1 MSAGRTAVR
10 ETRFHN
16 PRLTRVGVDVL
27 SVDRL
32 RAYSPKT
39 LGQPERLEFHLLML
53 VEAGRSR
60 HQVDFL
66 DLNLRPGTV
75 VFVRP
80 GQVQQWFLK
89 EELRAELVL
98 ISAEA
103 LAPSIA
109 RAEIDMKLLA
119 LPEWPAV
126 SVPSRTLFREVAAD
140 VRRMRKD
147 IERFEGGEIDAAIIR
162 HAVLALLLRLAREL
176 RANQARA
183 VATREAEIHRL
194 FAHELE
200 SGFHKRLTVLDYA
213 RRLGYSE
220 STLSRACVA
229 TIGRTAK
236 QAIDL
241 RVVLEA
247 KRLLVHSDSTVVG
260 IGHQLGFAEPTNFVK
275 FFRRLEGMTP
285 LEFRARAL
293 GV

>member
-1 MSAGRTAVR
+1 MSAKRASVR

-16 PRLTRVGVDVL
+16 PRLTRVGVEVL
-27 SVDRL
+27 SLDRL
-32 RAYSPKT
+32 RAHSPKV

-60 HQVDFL
+60 HRVDFL
-66 DLNLRPGTV
+66 DVGLRPGTV

-89 EELRAELVL
+89 DELQAQLVL

-109 RAEIDMKLLA
+109 RAEVDSKLLA
-119 LPEWPAV
+119 LPDWPAV
-126 SVPSRTLFREVAAD
+126 SVPSRALFREAAAD

-147 IERFEGGEIDAAIIR
+147 IERFEGSEIDAAIIR

-176 RANQARA
+176 SATQARSTN
-183 VATREAEIHRL
+183 TREAEIHRL

-241 RVVLEA
+241 RIALEA
-247 KRLLVHSDSTVVG
+247 KRLLVHSEATVAG

-285 LEFRARAL
+285 AAFRARAPGL
-293 GV
+293 